1 MDSPLEQ
8 AKQFLQAV
16 VARKRLFIIVSAL
29 VAVLAVA
36 GSFFVPKVY
45 EAKSTVF
52 IERNVIE
59 SLMRGIT
66 ITPSMEDRIR
76 VLRYYMVSRDIVS
89 RTLKKMEMDTHEK
102 YADPDA
108 FEGLVLNCQNKT
120 TINMRG
126 NDLFF
131 VSLKDVN
138 PYFARDY
145 INTLIGIY
153 VEENVATKR
162 EESYGATRFLNEQIG
177 TYKQKLDEID
187 AKIIDFRRKNGI
199 FSNVNEELLMSQVA
213 SDEEELRALR
223 LRKNEMQATIQTIQQ
238 QLVMLKDTL
247 SYGFEGETSGSYD
260 DARIEQ
266 LQSKIDELLIIYNDK
281 HPSVVKLRDQI
292 EELQKRQTENP
303 AASKAIVDTSTY
315 NPADDPIYVDLKM
328 RLNITQSELNALIAK
343 ERDLAGR
350 INANQRTLNNFPED
364 KKTLNDMERERATHL
379 AIYQQILQRVGISD
393 VSKDMAVADKATT
406 FRIVD
411 PAILPTTPVGVKRIM
426 LMLLGILA
434 GLSAGLCT
442 IYACEMMDDS
452 VKGSPSLKELG
463 LTVLAEIPF
472 ILTDAE
478 NLLNRRRDR
487 AAFTFASACT
497 LLVGVLLLHDLLGF
511 SFVDGILGH
520 FTASGVTYRSPYGS

>member
-1 MDSPLEQ
+1 MDSPLQ
-8 AKQFLQAV
+8 QFKQVLQAV
-16 VARKRLFIIVSAL
+16 IARKRLFISVSAL
-29 VAVLAVA
+29 VALLAVA
-36 GSFFVPKVY
+36 ASFFVPKVY

-66 ITPSMEDRIR
+66 ITPSMDDRIR

-89 RTLKKMEMDTHEK
+89 RTLKKMEMDTNEK
-102 YADPDA
+102 YANPDA
-108 FEGLVLNCQNKT
+108 FEGLVRNCQSKT

-131 VSLKDVN
+131 VSLTDVN
-138 PYFARDY
+138 PQFARDY

-187 AKIIDFRRKNGI
+187 AKIIDFRRKTGI
-199 FSNVNEELLMSQVA
+199 FSNVDENQLMTQFA
-213 SDEEELRALR
+213 ADEEELRAIR
-223 LRKNEMQATIQTIQQ
+223 LRKNEMQATIQTIEQ
-238 QLVMLKDTL
+238 QLVMLKETL
-247 SYGFEGETSGSYD
+247 SYGFNDDSSGSYD

-266 LQSKIDELLIIYNDK
+266 LQGKIDELLIVYNDK

-292 EELQKRQTENP
+292 EELQKRQSENQ
-303 AASKAIVDTSTY
+303 AAPKAIIDTSTY
-315 NPADDPIYVDLKM
+315 NPAEDPIYVDLKM
-328 RLNITQSELNALIAK
+328 RLNITQSELNALTAK
-343 ERDLAGR
+343 ERNLAER
-350 INANQRTLNNFPED
+350 IAATQRTLNNFPED

-379 AIYQQILQRVGISD
+379 TIYQQILQRVGISD
-393 VSKDMAVADKATT
+393 VSKDMEVADKATN

-411 PAILPTTPVGVKRIM
+411 PAILPITPIGVKRIM

-434 GLSAGLCT
+434 GFAAGLGT
-442 IYACEMMDDS
+442 VYALEIMNDS
-452 VKGSPSLKELG
+452 VKDSRSLKELG

-472 ILTDAE
+472 ILTEAD
-478 NLLNRRRDR
+478 NLLNRRRDK

-497 LLVGVLLLHDLLGF
+497 VLVGVLLLHDLLGF
-511 SFVDGILGH
+511 SFIDGILGH
-520 FTASGVTYRSPYGS
+520 FTASGVSYRSPYGS